1 MESFQPI
8 LPIGNLNNIIDSP
21 TLKWIFV
28 GGKGGVGKTSVSTS
42 LAVLLSQRREK
53 ILIISTDPA
62 HNLSDAFNQKMG
74 SQPTLINGF
83 NNLFGLEI
91 NPKEIKDDEDDPL
104 SDVLGVSLDD
114 ETQNLFE
121 DLKNSIP
128 GIDEA
133 LAIGLLLQVIDKM
146 NYSLVIFDTA
156 PTGHTLR
163 MLSFPKVLEEA
174 FGKLN
179 NLKEKLGPM
188 TGLLSSTMGEGFKNL
203 TEMISVFKNQIEKIR
218 NDFTNNSHT
227 TFIAVCIPEFLS
239 MYETERLIQEL
250 NKSKIDCHNIVI
262 NQVLFIN
269 KENDNNNCDMCKA
282 RFNMQ
287 CKYINQI
294 QELYGEEEIDND
306 DEGDDVNMNAI
317 IEDKKDKNNNK
328 YFISILP
335 LQEEE
340 IRGIDWL
347 KKFGKFLIK

>member
-1 MESFQPI
+1 MEISEPI
-8 LPIGNLNNIIDSP
+8 LPIGNLSNIIDSP

-42 LAVLLSQRREK
+42 LAVLLSQMREK

-83 NNLFGLEI
+83 NNLYGLEI
-91 NPKEIKDDEDDPL
+91 NPKEIKDDDEDPL
-104 SDVLGVSLDD
+104 SDVLGVPLDD

-174 FGKLN
+174 FEKLN
-179 NLKEKLGPM
+179 ALKEKIGPM
-188 TGLLSSTMGEGFKNL
+188 SGLLASTMGEGFKNL
-203 TEMISVFKNQIEKIR
+203 TEMISVFKVQIEKIR
-218 NDFTNNSHT
+218 NNFTNTNHT

-239 MYETERLIQEL
+239 MYETERLIQDL
-250 NKSKIDCHNIVI
+250 NKGKIDCHNIVI

-269 KENDNNNCDMCKA
+269 KENDNCECDMCKA
-282 RFNMQ
+282 RFKMQ
-287 CKYINQI
+287 SKYIRQI
-294 QELYGEEEIDND
+294 QELYGDEEKDNEED
-306 DEGDDVNMNAI
+306 INMNI
-317 IEDKKDKNNNK
+317 INDENKNTNK
-328 YFISILP
+328 YYISILP

-340 IRGIDWL
+340 IRGIDLL
-347 KKFGKFLIK
+347 KKFGKFLIKS